1 MFYEWDKEDNI
12 EYIKKIPL
20 FHIESKTYIDLYS
33 KKIKVTKEFLN
44 IIENKT
50 KLKQNNYLKYTAIFS
65 DGKNSIGLEFNNDG
79 IVISKSSVMLEDE
92 LNINEFMYS
101 VKLSE
106 LNYEIIG
113 EDEIQKE
120 TRQELKVKNILNVEI
135 NKMFKNKEYSK
146 LKYIYLEWF
155 NELLEDIDK
164 MYENMLIK
172 INNHLLEK
180 EYIIYELIKLSYNN
194 V

>member
-172 INNHLLEK
+172 INNHLSEK